1 LENFDIVEKECG
13 KQAKCLYSISHCKK
27 PGTSFI
33 ISIMLAFYL
42 CEGPNMIRLLKKL
55 TSVLEQ
61 RPEEISNNSKMKR
74 RVTKVGDR
82 KEVRKFSLINNT
94 A

>member
-1 LENFDIVEKECG
+1 
-13 KQAKCLYSISHCKK
+13 
-27 PGTSFI
+27 
-33 ISIMLAFYL
+33 
-42 CEGPNMIRLLKKL
+42 MIRLLKKL

>member
-1 LENFDIVEKECG
+1 LENFDIVEKERG
-13 KQAKCLYSISHCKK
+13 KQAKCLYSISHCRK

-42 CEGPNMIRLLKKL
+42 CEGPNIIRLLKL

>member
-1 LENFDIVEKECG
+1 
-13 KQAKCLYSISHCKK
+13 
-27 PGTSFI
+27 
-33 ISIMLAFYL
+33 MLAFYL